1 MKLLFRIIFLIWIII
16 PITSC
21 SKRHEAHED
30 KIITDLNEVFD
41 PNHEGNTDWNYT
53 EIDKDWLDDVGLY
66 YDYNIGAYRQK
77 QSYQEQDKQYNRKP
91 MNPITTFII
100 LTAIFVIFFEIWL
113 LYATYQIANNKH
125 RIMWIWLFNS
135 LIGGIGNFVILSLS
149 KSLKHNKDLD
159 IREEPDL
166 LGTTIALGNATIL
179 IILCLL
185 YRLYLIIAGN
195 PEVLKDFF

>member
-1 MKLLFRIIFLIWIII
+1 MS
-16 PITSC
+16 SC
-21 SKRHEAHED
+21 SKNQELQED

-53 EIDKDWLDDVGLY
+53 EIDQEWLDDVGLY

-77 QSYQEQDKQYNRKP
+77 QSNQKQHTEYNRKP

-113 LYATYQIANNKH
+113 LHVTYKVAYNKH
-125 RIMWIWLFNS
+125 RIIWVWLFNS
-135 LIGGIGNFVILSLS
+135 LIGGIGTFVILSLS
-149 KSLKHNKDLD
+149 KSLKHNKDLN

-166 LGTTIALGNATIL
+166 LGTTIALGNAIVL
-179 IILCLL
+179 IILGLL
-185 YRLYLIIAGN
+185 YRLYLIIAAN
-195 PEVLKDFF
+195 PEVLKDYF